1 MEIQID
7 ENDIE
12 RIAAKIHFL
21 LQEAPVSTKQ
31 IGSIIMDVEELAGH
45 LRVEKSWVYKQV
57 QLKSIPHFH
66 AGRYPRFKRKDI
78 DSWITEQSMASTCA
92 PYPKLKKG
100 HDRPHHA

>member
-7 ENDIE
+7 DIDVE
-12 RIAAKIHFL
+12 RIAIRIHSL
-21 LQEAPVSTKQ
+21 LQGSAVSTKQ
-31 IGSIIMDVEELAGH
+31 TDSIIMDVDELAGH

-78 DSWITEQSMASTCA
+78 DSWIIEQSMPSTCA
-92 PYPKLKKG
+92 PYPKLKKT